1 MMKRSF
7 LAIIVISIALMTGCA
22 VQGKQEFKPVD
33 LSSKLQSGQ
42 YVQKADRF
50 LVILDSSGTMAEPYN
65 ERRKLTVAKEIVSNI
80 HNTIPKDMKMEGA
93 IRTFGNTVL
102 PFSSRTDMAYSF
114 AEYSVTK
121 NLDEGLKFVKRASG
135 QSPMGLAIAAGI
147 EDLRGRSG
155 KTAVIVVSDGIEDDK
170 PIAAAEAM
178 KRQYGDD
185 VAIYPILIGD
195 APGGRQTME
204 KLARAGINGFS
215 ETGDNLTTPEA
226 IADFVEKVFL
236 AKVSDSDGDGV
247 TNDKDKCPGTPKGIK
262 VDKDGCPLDSDGDGV
277 TDDRDLCPDT
287 PTGTKVDD
295 RGCPLDDVVDRELT
309 PPLTSDVPCLEVP
322 KNIKGV
328 RIDDKGCWML
338 ESMLF
343 DFNKTVIK
351 KKYYKQLNEL
361 AKVLKKNP
369 DLRVIIHGHTDNIG
383 TAEYNQR
390 LSEKRAQAVL
400 KYLKSKGVEAKRL
413 STVGYGYSK
422 PAASDTTKQGRSKNR
437 RVELEPMNIKKD

>member
-1 MMKRSF
+1 MKKRSF

-22 VQGKQEFKPVD
+22 VQGKQEFKPMD

-42 YVQKADRF
+42 YVQKVDKF
-50 LVILDSSGTMAEPYN
+50 LFILDASGTMAEPYN
-65 ERRKLTVAKEIVSNI
+65 EKRKLTIAKEIISNI
-80 HNTIPKDMKMEGA
+80 HRTIPKDMKLEGA

-102 PFSSRTDMAYSF
+102 PFSSRTDMTYSF

-135 QSPMGLAIAAGI
+135 KSPMGLAIAAGI
-147 EDLRGRSG
+147 EDLRGRNG
-155 KTAVIVVSDGIEDDK
+155 KTAVIIVSDGVEDDK

-178 KRQYGDD
+178 KRQYGDS

-195 APGGRQTME
+195 APGGRQTIE
-204 KLARAGINGFS
+204 KLARAGISGFS
-215 ETGDNLTTPEA
+215 ETGDNLLTPEA

-236 AKVSDSDGDGV
+236 AKVSDNDGDGV
-247 TNDKDKCPGTPKGIK
+247 PNDKDKCPDTPKGIK
-262 VDKDGCPLDSDGDGV
+262 VDKEGCPLDSDGDGV
-277 TDDRDLCPDT
+277 PDDRDLCPDT
-287 PTGTKVDD
+287 PAGTKVDD
-295 RGCPLDDVVDRELT
+295 RGCPSDDVVVET

-328 RIDDKGCWML
+328 KVDDKGCWLL

-343 DFNKTVIK
+343 DFNKFVIK

-361 AKVLKKNP
+361 AKILKKNP

-400 KYLKSKGVEAKRL
+400 KYLKGKGVEPKRL

-422 PAASDTTKQGRSKNR
+422 PTASDTTKNGRAKNR
-437 RVELEPMNIKKD
+437 RVDLEPMNIKKD